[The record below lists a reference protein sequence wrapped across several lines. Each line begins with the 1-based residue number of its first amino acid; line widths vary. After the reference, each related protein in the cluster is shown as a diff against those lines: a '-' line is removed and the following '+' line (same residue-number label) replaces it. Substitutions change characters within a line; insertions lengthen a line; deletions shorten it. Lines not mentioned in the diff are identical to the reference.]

1 LRRVYARPVGRR
13 AGLTSLSYS
22 GVAGTGLGK
31 AGGDAAPRHVRGRWL
46 VRPKAFAGAVFLT
59 LAIAT
64 ALTVGYNRAAER
76 VDDDQISASASA
88 ATDARR
94 MSLPAAYAEL
104 SAALKNAAYERLATA
119 LHGHANRVSA
129 SNGYN
134 LLFDS
139 RYLGPA
145 PGIFAKNVALVTN
158 DEPPESPA
166 AVASIPEATEDP
178 APVATKDQAKG
189 QRAVRSP
196 LSSSPTAEPVAAKS
210 ASVRG
215 SAAASTT
222 SAADSSQTPGLF
234 ERFIAKPYRMAL
246 AYASTGDAGVDEM
259 PNVAAGPNIAAGRY
273 DRLTAVYDISAHT
286 VYMPDGTRLEAHSGL
301 GSRFDDPRHVDERM
315 HGSTPPNVYELQ
327 PREAP
332 FHGVHALRLIP
343 IDRDKVYGR
352 AGLLAHSYMLG
363 ARGDSN
369 GCVSFKNYN
378 AFLQAYNNNKVKRL
392 AVVAHLE

>member
-1 LRRVYARPVGRR
+1 M
-13 AGLTSLSYS
+13 
-22 GVAGTGLGK
+22 
-31 AGGDAAPRHVRGRWL
+31 
-46 VRPKAFAGAVFLT
+46 VRPKAFAGATFLA

-64 ALTVGYNRAAER
+64 ALTVGYNRAVDR
-76 VDDDQISASASA
+76 VSNDQGSASATP

-119 LHGHANRVSA
+119 LHGHAIRVSA

-139 RYLGPA
+139 SYLGSA

-166 AVASIPEATEDP
+166 TVSSIPEATQDP
-178 APVATKDQAKG
+178 SPVAAKDQAKG
-189 QRAVRSP
+189 QRAARVAASTSP
-196 LSSSPTAEPVAAKS
+196 PVEPVPAKS
-210 ASVRG
+210 VSVRG
-215 SAAASTT
+215 NAAASSA

-246 AYASTGDAGVDEM
+246 AYAATGDAGIDEA
-259 PNVAAGPNIAAGRY
+259 PNVAAGPNLAAGRY

-315 HGSTPPNVYELQ
+315 RGSTPPNVYELQ

-343 IDRDKVYGR
+343 VDHDKVYGR
-352 AGLLAHSYMLG
+352 AGLLAHNYLLG
-363 ARGDSN
+363 SRGDSN

-392 AVVAHLE
+392 AVVAHLD

>member
-1 LRRVYARPVGRR
+1 
-13 AGLTSLSYS
+13 
-22 GVAGTGLGK
+22 
-31 AGGDAAPRHVRGRWL
+31 
-46 VRPKAFAGAVFLT
+46 
-59 LAIAT
+59 
-64 ALTVGYNRAAER
+64 LTVGFNRASDS
-76 VDDDQISASASA
+76 VTDDQVSASAAS

-129 SNGYN
+129 ANGYN

-139 RYLGPA
+139 SYLGSA
-145 PGIFAKNVALVTN
+145 PGIFASNVALVTS
-158 DEPPESPA
+158 DEPPEAPA
-166 AVASIPEATEDP
+166 TVSSIPEATDDP
-178 APVATKDQAKG
+178 SPVAAKDQAKG
-189 QRAVRSP
+189 QRAVRTAVPSSP
-196 LSSSPTAEPVAAKS
+196 LVEPAPAKS
-210 ASVRG
+210 APVRG
-215 SAAASTT
+215 SVATNST

-246 AYASTGDAGVDEM
+246 AYASTGDASIDEG
-259 PNVAAGPNIAAGRY
+259 PNVAAGPNLAAGRY

-315 HGSTPPNVYELQ
+315 RGATPPNVYELQ

-332 FHGVHALRLIP
+332 FHGVRALRLIP
-343 IDRDKVYGR
+343 VDHDKVYGR

-363 ARGDSN
+363 SRGDSN

-378 AFLQAYNNNKVKRL
+378 AFLQAYNNNKIKRL

>member
-1 LRRVYARPVGRR
+1 
-13 AGLTSLSYS
+13 
-22 GVAGTGLGK
+22 
-31 AGGDAAPRHVRGRWL
+31 
-46 VRPKAFAGAVFLT
+46 
-59 LAIAT
+59 
-64 ALTVGYNRAAER
+64 LTVGYNRAAER
-76 VDDDQISASASA
+76 VSDDQVSLSASL

-94 MSLPAAYAEL
+94 LSLPAAYAEL

-119 LHGHANRVSA
+119 LHGHAIRVSA
-129 SNGYN
+129 ANSNN

-139 RYLGPA
+139 SYLGSA
-145 PGIFAKNVALVTN
+145 PGIFAKNVSLVTN
-158 DEPPESPA
+158 DEPPEAPA
-166 AVASIPEATEDP
+166 TVSSIPEATEDSSP
-178 APVATKDQAKG
+178 APVKDQAKV
-189 QRAVRSP
+189 QRAARIAA
-196 LSSSPTAEPVAAKS
+196 SSPPAEPPPAKS

-215 SAAASTT
+215 NAATSSA

-246 AYASTGDAGVDEM
+246 AYASTGDAGIDEL
-259 PNVAAGPNIAAGRY
+259 PNVAAGPNLAAGRY

-315 HGSTPPNVYELQ
+315 RGATPPNVYELQ

-332 FHGVHALRLIP
+332 FHGVHALRL
-343 IDRDKVYGR
+343 
-352 AGLLAHSYMLG
+352 LAHSYMLG
-363 ARGDSN
+363 SRGDSN